1 MSSGQG
7 DDADKKQNQ
16 QQRQGAVPKTRI
28 EFVPLAERPPVGKPR
43 YQDPANQ
50 FQTWTGRGKRPN
62 WLKQYLEAGRSL
74 EEFKI
79 PEQE

>member
-7 DDADKKQNQ
+7 DEADEKNNQ
-16 QQRQGAVPKTRI
+16 QQRHETVPSNRI
-28 EFVPLAERPPVGKPR
+28 EFVHLAERPPVGKPR
-43 YQDPANQ
+43 YRDPANP

-62 WLKQYLEAGRSL
+62 WLRRYLEGGRSL

-79 PEQE
+79 NEEE